1 MSKRAKMYL
10 EEYLTMRDIFIR
22 ERKITNK
29 ALFLS
34 NENKR
39 MSKGAITSFFERYS
53 DGRIYPH
60 MLRHWVGTDL
70 YNRTNNIM
78 IVQRQ
83 LRHKNLETAA
93 RYYVHMD
100 ESTIANAVLDL

>member
-1 MSKRAKMYL
+1 
-10 EEYLTMRDIFIR
+10 MRDIFIR
-22 ERKITNK
+22 EREITNK
-29 ALFLS
+29 ALFLWK
-34 NENKR
+34 ENKR
-39 MSKGAITSFFERYS
+39 MSKGAITSFFKRYS

-70 YNRTNNIM
+70 YNRTNNIVL
-78 IVQRQ
+78 VQRQ